1 MVFYE
6 PTINGK
12 TIYAKANNREM
23 GYRRWPLHSLIPAGI
38 LMLSL
43 IWSLIDLNISPKLF
57 GEGIPH
63 FFNLVGEMFPP
74 KWEIFWRGKI
84 LWSLLETLSM
94 AFVGTFFGAIGA
106 FFFALLGASNVSP
119 SKAVR
124 EIAKRLLAVE
134 RSIPPLVYILL
145 LVVVIGLGPFAGM
158 IVIALGTIGMLG
170 KLFAEAIETIDP
182 KPLES
187 LESTGANKLQI
198 IRYGILPQVIPS
210 LIANTLYRFDI
221 NLRVALFLGVVGG
234 GGIGVDLQMAMSL
247 FRYAE
252 ALAITVVTLL
262 VIWMAERI
270 SDYFR
275 RKVIGQ
281 EVLQ

>member
-1 MVFYE
+1 MKHLSVTS
-6 PTINGK
+6 P
-12 TIYAKANNREM
+12 
-23 GYRRWPLHSLIPAGI
+23 YRRWYRHSALPVGIFLI
-38 LMLSL
+38 LLL
-43 IWSLIDLNISPKLF
+43 WSLIDLKISPRLF
-57 GEGIPH
+57 LEGIPH

-74 KWEIFWRGKI
+74 NWEVFWRGKI
-84 LWSLLETLSM
+84 LWSILETLSM
-94 AFVGTFFGAIGA
+94 AFVGTFLGAIVA
-106 FFFALLGASNVSP
+106 FFFGIFGASDLSP
-119 SKAVR
+119 SPLLR
-124 EIAKRLLAVE
+124 EVTKRLLAAE
-134 RSIPPLVYILL
+134 RAIPPLIYILL

-187 LESTGANKLQI
+187 LESAGANKLQI
-198 IRYGILPQVIPS
+198 IRYAVLPQVIPS

-247 FRYAE
+247 FRYAD
-252 ALAITVVTLL
+252 ALAITVVTLI
-262 VIWMAERI
+262 VIWVAERV
-270 SDYFR
+270 SDYLR

-281 EVLQ
+281 EILQ

>member
-1 MVFYE
+1 MGYSLHVIAE
-6 PTINGK
+6 KGVGK
-12 TIYAKANNREM
+12 TLPNEG
-23 GYRRWPLHSLIPAGI
+23 GYRRWSLR
-38 LMLSL
+38 SL
-43 IWSLIDLNISPKLF
+43 VPTISLFLLFIWSLVDLNISPTQFL
-57 GEGIPH
+57 EGIPH
-63 FFNLVGEMFPP
+63 FFNLAGEMFPP
-74 KWEIFWRGKI
+74 NWEVFWRGKV
-84 LWSLLETLSM
+84 LWSTLETLAM
-94 AFVGTFFGAIGA
+94 AFVGTFFGALGA
-106 FFFALLGASNVSP
+106 FFFALLAANNISP
-119 SKAVR
+119 SKIVR
-124 EIAKRLLAVE
+124 EIAKQCLTAE
-134 RSIPPLVYILL
+134 RSIPPLIYILL

-170 KLFAEAIETIDP
+170 KLFAEAMETIDP

-187 LESTGANKLQI
+187 LESAGATKLQV
-198 IRYGILPQVIPS
+198 IRFAVLPQVIPS

-247 FRYAE
+247 FRYAD
-252 ALAITVVTLL
+252 ALAITVVTLI
-262 VIWMAERI
+262 VIWMAERM

>member
-1 MVFYE
+1 MGQPYHLIAEKGV
-6 PTINGK
+6 GK
-12 TIYAKANNREM
+12 AIPNEI
-23 GYRRWPLHSLIPAGI
+23 GYRRWSLRSLLSTIS
-38 LMLSL
+38 LSL
-43 IWSLIDLNISPKLF
+43 LFVWSLVDLNISPQLF
-57 GEGIPH
+57 WEGIPH

-74 KWEIFWRGKI
+74 NWEVFWRGKI

-106 FFFALLGASNVSP
+106 FFLGLLGAKNVSP
-119 SKAVR
+119 SPIIKEMTNRA
-124 EIAKRLLAVE
+124 LAAE
-134 RSIPPLVYILL
+134 RSIPPLIYILL

-158 IVIALGTIGMLG
+158 IVIALGTVGMLG

-187 LESTGANKLQI
+187 LTATGATSLQV
-198 IRYGILPQVIPS
+198 IRYAVLPQVIPS

-247 FRYAE
+247 FRYAD
-252 ALAITVVTLL
+252 ALAISVVTLL

>member
-1 MVFYE
+1 MGE
-6 PTINGK
+6 PYQLIAEKSVGK
-12 TIYAKANNREM
+12 TIQNEI
-23 GYRRWPLHSLIPAGI
+23 GYRRWSLRSLVSTIA
-38 LMLSL
+38 LSL
-43 IWSLIDLNISPKLF
+43 LFIWSLVDLNISPQLF
-57 GEGIPH
+57 WEGIPH

-74 KWEIFWRGKI
+74 TWEVFWRGKI

-94 AFVGTFFGAIGA
+94 AFVGTFFGAMGA
-106 FFFALLGASNVSP
+106 FIFALLGASNVSP
-119 SKAVR
+119 SKMVR
-124 EIAKRLLAVE
+124 EMAKRLLAAE
-134 RSIPPLVYILL
+134 RSVPPLIYILL

-187 LESTGANKLQI
+187 LESVGANKLQV
-198 IRYGILPQVIPS
+198 IRYAVLPQVIPS